1 MSGIHWDKSVFS
13 LHLKEII
20 EDHHQNGDSSGVVG
34 LGAILLG
41 TIALPAAVKYG
52 RPIIKSVIKTG
63 LYLSYELKDN
73 QKNINE

>member
-20 EDHHQNGDSSGVVG
+20 EDHHHKGDSSGVVG

-41 TIALPAAVKYG
+41 TIALPAAVKYS

-63 LYLSYELKDN
+63 IYLSYEISD
-73 QKNINE
+73 KNKKINE